1 MVYGFVTMEGKQSAA
16 SDYRYVP
23 SVPEPSPTGG
33 VTVYHSDM
41 KAYDVTAEKVQAMAM
56 TDERALFVRSG
67 DALLELGLEN
77 GEWALVRE
85 VDIRISEDD

>member
-1 MVYGFVTMEGKQSAA
+1 MVYGFLALEGEQSAA

-41 KAYDVTAEKVQAMAM
+41 EAYEVTVEKAQAMAM

-67 DALLELGLEN
+67 DALLELGLQN

-85 VDIRISEDD
+85 VDTRISEDD